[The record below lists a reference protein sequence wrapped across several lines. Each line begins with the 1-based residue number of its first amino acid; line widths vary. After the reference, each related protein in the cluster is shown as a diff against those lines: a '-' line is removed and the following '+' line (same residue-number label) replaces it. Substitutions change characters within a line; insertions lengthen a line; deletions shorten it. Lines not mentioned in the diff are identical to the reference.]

1 MVTLDFTPIYRSTIG
16 FDRMA
21 RLLESSARLTEADNG
36 YPPYNIETIG
46 EDHYRITLAVAGFST
61 DDLDMEVRE
70 GTLVISGRKKAE
82 SDAQFLHRGIANR
95 AFTKQFSLADHV
107 KVEGASLDNGLLTV
121 DLVREIP
128 EEMKPRSIKID
139 AASPKSL
146 KDKTQKMLGGDK
158 KAA

>member
-21 RLLESSARLTEADNG
+21 RLLESSSGLTEADNG

-61 DDLDMEVRE
+61 DDLNMEVRE
-70 GTLVISGRKKAE
+70 GTLMISGGKKAE
-82 SDAQFLHRGIANR
+82 SDAHFLHRGIANR
-95 AFTKQFSLADHV
+95 GFTKQFSLADHV
-107 KVEGASLDNGLLTV
+107 KVEGASLENGLLTV

-139 AASPKSL
+139 AAAPKSL
-146 KDKTQKMLGGDK
+146 KDKAQKILGGDK
-158 KAA
+158 TAA